1 MASVFRNVIN
11 FIFVYLGK
19 SENMEN
25 LKDDKERVKNAEVII
40 RNHMIWSMGAG
51 LIPVPIADF
60 FAVGAIQLDMI
71 RQMCK
76 LYDIDFK
83 EKDGKAVVSALTG
96 AGLSRLGANAAIKFI
111 PGLGSVV
118 GGVTMSILSGASTY
132 AIGEAFKK
140 HFETGGTFLDLDT
153 NRIKKMYNEL
163 FEKGKELARELEETK
178 SQKDRPRDSTS
189 ESEPGDFE
197 KTDDTLKRLREI
209 GRLKSEGIINEEE
222 FQELKKNIL
231 KQSSE
236 TS

>member
-1 MASVFRNVIN
+1 
-11 FIFVYLGK
+11 
-19 SENMEN
+19 MEEEKN
-25 LKDDKERVKNAEVII
+25 GKERSKNADII
-40 RNHMIWSMGAG
+40 IKNHMIWSMGAG

-71 RQMCK
+71 RQMCR

-118 GGVTMSILSGASTY
+118 GGVTMSVLSGASTY

-153 NRIKKMYNEL
+153 SRIKKMYDEL
-163 FEKGKELARELEETK
+163 FEKGKRIASKLEKEKTETK
-178 SQKDRPRDSTS
+178 NDS
-189 ESEPGDFE
+189 ESESNHIFDE
-197 KTDDTLKRLREI
+197 TDDTIQRLREI
-209 GRLKSEGIINEEE
+209 GRLKAEGILSEAE
-222 FQELKKNIL
+222 FQELKANIL
-231 KQSSE
+231 KRSRDSV
-236 TS
+236 

>member
-1 MASVFRNVIN
+1 MQQRTSP
-11 FIFVYLGK
+11 
-19 SENMEN
+19 
-25 LKDDKERVKNAEVII
+25 DPERKKNAELII
-40 RNHMIWSMGAG
+40 RNHMVWSMGAG

-132 AIGEAFKK
+132 AIGEAFKN

-153 NRIKKMYNEL
+153 SRIKKMYDEL
-163 FEKGKELARELEETK
+163 FEKGKKMASDIEEEKKREQATQKQEEPSKTSGESRSAKLSNEEAIRQLKELVAMK
-178 SQKDRPRDSTS
+178 
-189 ESEPGDFE
+189 ESGAL
-197 KTDDTLKRLREI
+197 T
-209 GRLKSEGIINEEE
+209 EEE
-222 FQELKKNIL
+222 FQEMKRKVLEN
-231 KQSSE
+231 S
-236 TS
+236 

>member
-1 MASVFRNVIN
+1 
-11 FIFVYLGK
+11 
-19 SENMEN
+19 MEGPETN
-25 LKDDKERVKNAEVII
+25 NERSKNADVII
-40 RNHMIWSMGAG
+40 KNHMIWSMGAG

-118 GGVTMSILSGASTY
+118 GGVTMSVLSGASTY
-132 AIGEAFKK
+132 AIGEAFKT

-153 NRIKKMYNEL
+153 TRIKKMYDEL
-163 FEKGKELARELEETK
+163 FEKGKAMARKVKDEQEKKAEEKEVVSSLDTG
-178 SQKDRPRDSTS
+178 SNSTS
-189 ESEPGDFE
+189 TTEHFAE
-197 KTDDTLKRLREI
+197 TDVVLKRLKEI
-209 GRLKSEGIINEEE
+209 AELKEKGIITEEE
-222 FQELKKNIL
+222 FQTLKKDIL
-231 KQSSE
+231 AKSSIG
-236 TS
+236 

>member
-1 MASVFRNVIN
+1 MQ
-11 FIFVYLGK
+11 
-19 SENMEN
+19 
-25 LKDDKERVKNAEVII
+25 ERKTTDPERKKNAELII
-40 RNHMIWSMGAG
+40 RNHMVWSMGAG

-132 AIGEAFKK
+132 AIGEAFKN

-153 NRIKKMYNEL
+153 SRIKKMYDEL
-163 FEKGKELARELEETK
+163 FEKGKKMARDIEDEKKGEKSAQEQEEVTREKDENIGGKLSNDEAIRQLKELAAMK
-178 SQKDRPRDSTS
+178 
-189 ESEPGDFE
+189 ESG
-197 KTDDTLKRLREI
+197 TLT
-209 GRLKSEGIINEEE
+209 EEE
-222 FQELKKNIL
+222 FQEMKRKVLEN
-231 KQSSE
+231 S
-236 TS
+236 

>member
-1 MASVFRNVIN
+1 
-11 FIFVYLGK
+11 
-19 SENMEN
+19 MEN

-178 SQKDRPRDSTS
+178 TQKDSPGETAS
-189 ESEPGDFE
+189 ERESGDFE

-209 GRLKSEGIINEEE
+209 GRLKAEGIINEEE

>member
-1 MASVFRNVIN
+1 
-11 FIFVYLGK
+11 
-19 SENMEN
+19 MEEEKN
-25 LKDDKERVKNAEVII
+25 GKERSKNADII
-40 RNHMIWSMGAG
+40 IKNHMIWSMGAG

-71 RQMCK
+71 RQMCR

-118 GGVTMSILSGASTY
+118 GGVTMSVLSGASTY

-153 NRIKKMYNEL
+153 SRIKKMYDEL
-163 FEKGKELARELEETK
+163 FEKGKRIASKLEHEKAETK
-178 SQKDRPRDSTS
+178 TGS
-189 ESEPGDFE
+189 ESESNHTFDE
-197 KTDDTLKRLREI
+197 TDDTIQRLREI
-209 GRLKSEGIINEEE
+209 GRLKAEGILSESE
-222 FQELKKNIL
+222 FQELKANIL
-231 KQSSE
+231 KRSRDSV
-236 TS
+236 

>member
-1 MASVFRNVIN
+1 
-11 FIFVYLGK
+11 
-19 SENMEN
+19 MEN

-111 PGLGSVV
+111 PGLGSVI

-178 SQKDRPRDSTS
+178 SQKDSPGHTTS
-189 ESEPGDFE
+189 ESESRDFE

-209 GRLKSEGIINEEE
+209 GRLKAEGIINEEE